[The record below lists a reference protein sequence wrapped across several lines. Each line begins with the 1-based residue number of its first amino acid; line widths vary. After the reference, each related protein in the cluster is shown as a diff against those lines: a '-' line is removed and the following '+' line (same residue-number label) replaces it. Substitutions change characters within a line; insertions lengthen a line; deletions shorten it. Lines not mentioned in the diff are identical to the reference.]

1 MKIFGMG
8 IVELLIVLVIVGV
21 LFGPRLL
28 KLGPTFKKT
37 GNALRE
43 GIDEEES
50 RPSANAP
57 AQPRPV
63 ATAKPAA
70 NASTA
75 KAAAPVAAASA
86 SAASAA
92 SQQQASQ
99 QPAKKSNVGR
109 IVSIVAVVLLLVA
122 LVLRLTGVWQ

>member
-8 IVELLIVLVIVGV
+8 SVELLIVLVIVGV

-28 KLGPTFKKT
+28 KLGTTFKKT

-43 GIDEEES
+43 GIEEEES
-50 RPSANAP
+50 RPQANA
-57 AQPRPV
+57 AASPRPV
-63 ATAKPAA
+63 AAPKPAA
-70 NASTA
+70 SASTA
-75 KAAAPVAAASA
+75 KATAAPAATAT
-86 SAASAA
+86 A
-92 SQQQASQ
+92 SQQQAAK
-99 QPAKKSNVGR
+99 QPAKTSNVNVGR

>member
-63 ATAKPAA
+63 AAAKPAA
-70 NASTA
+70 SASTA
-75 KAAAPVAAASA
+75 KAAAAPVGATAAA
-86 SAASAA
+86 
-92 SQQQASQ
+92 QQQASQ
-99 QPAKKSNVGR
+99 QPAKKSNVNVGR

>member
-43 GIDEEES
+43 GIDEEEA
-50 RPSANAP
+50 RPQANA
-57 AQPRPV
+57 AASPRPV
-63 ATAKPAA
+63 AAPKPAA
-70 NASTA
+70 SANTA
-75 KAAAPVAAASA
+75 KAAAAPAATA
-86 SAASAA
+86 AA
-92 SQQQASQ
+92 SQQQAPK
-99 QPAKKSNVGR
+99 QPAKTSNVGR

>member
-63 ATAKPAA
+63 AAAKPAA
-70 NASTA
+70 SASTA
-75 KAAAPVAAASA
+75 KASVAPAAAA
-86 SAASAA
+86 AA
-92 SQQQASQ
+92 SQQQAPQ

>member
-43 GIDEEES
+43 GIDEEEA
-50 RPSANAP
+50 RPQANA
-57 AQPRPV
+57 AASPRPV
-63 ATAKPAA
+63 AAPKPAA

-75 KAAAPVAAASA
+75 KAAAAPAAA
-86 SAASAA
+86 AA
-92 SQQQASQ
+92 SQQQGAK
-99 QPAKKSNVGR
+99 QPAKKSNVNVGR

>member
-63 ATAKPAA
+63 AAAKPAA
-70 NASTA
+70 SASTA
-75 KAAAPVAAASA
+75 KAAAAPAAA
-86 SAASAA
+86 AA

-99 QPAKKSNVGR
+99 QPAKKSNVNVGR

>member
-28 KLGPTFKKT
+28 KLGTTFKKT

-43 GIDEEES
+43 GIDEES

-63 ATAKPAA
+63 AAAKPAA
-70 NASTA
+70 SASTA
-75 KAAAPVAAASA
+75 KAAAAPAAA
-86 SAASAA
+86 AAAQ
-92 SQQQASQ
+92 QQQAGK
-99 QPAKKSNVGR
+99 QPAKKANVGR

>member
-57 AQPRPV
+57 AQSRPV
-63 ATAKPAA
+63 AAAKPAA
-70 NASTA
+70 SASTA
-75 KAAAPVAAASA
+75 KAAAAPAAAG
-86 SAASAA
+86 A
-92 SQQQASQ
+92 SQQQTSQ
-99 QPAKKSNVGR
+99 QPAKKSNVNVGR